1 MGVWR
6 RRRAARARSPA
17 RAVAYGSCGSP
28 PDSSL
33 PTVTDG
39 PSLNIIGIS
48 GFEGS
53 IPFKRARSPNLD
65 EREYRISQGH
75 DSAAAL
81 VVDGT
86 VVAAVAEERISR
98 RKHTG
103 DFPKGAIAYCLA
115 EAGLA
120 LNDVHEL
127 VHGFDYAP
135 YRGVYALDP
144 VSHDLYRDVY
154 SREALLALVARDVPG
169 FPAERVR
176 HVAHHAAH
184 AASAYYTSGWD
195 ECLVVVIDGMGEAQS
210 ASVYHAR
217 DGHLDRIFQIGAP
230 DSIGILYSVVT
241 LHLGFDFNAD
251 EYKIMGLAPYGD
263 AERFCRFFEAAVE
276 LEPDGGIRI
285 PVLRLTGTGE
295 ERERFLGTR
304 ARLTEAVVP
313 PRPPDAEIG
322 DVHRDVA
329 AGLQACLDRA
339 MLHLCGRFAE
349 TTGLRRLA
357 LAGGVALNCTA
368 NGKLLCS
375 GAFDDIYVQ
384 PAAGDD
390 GTALG
395 AALWRAAELGEARNE
410 RFPVPFLGPG
420 YGAEAIDAALA
431 AYGDRIEVARFAT
444 LAEACA
450 EAARL
455 IAAGRAVARC
465 RGRMEVGPRGLGHR
479 RLLPDPR
486 HPPMC
491 DRIHTLVQD
500 AEAFRP
506 FAPAVSLEEVDRWF
520 DVAPG
525 TELPFMIMTVD
536 VRPEFRDALPAIT
549 HVNGSARVQTVAAR
563 DNPEFH
569 ALLRA
574 VGRMTGRE
582 MVLNTSFNV
591 KGQPLRN
598 TPRETVD
605 TFLGTGI
612 EFLFLENT
620 LVSRRA
626 P

>member
-1 MGVWR
+1 M
-6 RRRAARARSPA
+6 
-17 RAVAYGSCGSP
+17 
-28 PDSSL
+28 
-33 PTVTDG
+33 
-39 PSLNIIGIS
+39 
-48 GFEGS
+48 
-53 IPFKRARSPNLD
+53 PFKRAHLPQLD

-98 RKHTG
+98 KKHTG
-103 DFPKGAIAYCLA
+103 AFPKGAIAYCLA
-115 EAGLA
+115 EAGVTIDQIDELA
-120 LNDVHEL
+120 
-127 VHGFDYAP
+127 HGFDYAP
-135 YRGVYALDP
+135 YRGIYSLDP
-144 VSHDLYRDVY
+144 ESRDLYRQVY
-154 SREALLALVARDVPG
+154 SREALLALVTRDFPA
-169 FPAERVR
+169 FPAERVH
-176 HVAHHAAH
+176 HVAHHLAH

-195 ECLVVVIDGMGEAQS
+195 ECLVVVIDGMGEAHS
-210 ASVYHAR
+210 VSVYRAH
-217 DGHLDRIFQIGAP
+217 DGRLDLLFQIAAQ

-263 AERFCRFFEAAVE
+263 AERFCRFFEEAVE

-285 PVLRLTGTGE
+285 PLLRVNRTRE
-295 ERERFLGTR
+295 EHEHYLATR
-304 ARLTEAVVP
+304 ARLTECLVP
-313 PRPPDAEIG
+313 PRHPDAEIG

-368 NGKLLCS
+368 NGRLLCS
-375 GAFDDIYVQ
+375 GTFDDIYVQ

-390 GTALG
+390 GSALG
-395 AALWRAAELGEARNE
+395 AALWRAAEVGEVRNE

-420 YGAEAIDAALA
+420 YGAEPIDAALA
-431 AYGDRIEVARFAT
+431 AYGDRIEAARFAT

-455 IAAGRAVARC
+455 IAAARVVAWY
-465 RGRMEVGPRGLGHR
+465 RGRMEFGPRALGHR
-479 RLLPDPR
+479 SILADPG
-486 HPPMC
+486 HPEMR
-491 DRIHTLVQD
+491 DRINAMVKMR
-500 AEAFRP
+500 EAFRP

-520 DVAPG
+520 DVPPMTA
-525 TELPFMIMTVD
+525 LPFMIMTVD
-536 VRPEFRDALPAIT
+536 VRREFRQDLPAIT
-549 HVNGSARVQTVAAR
+549 HVNGSARVQTVSAT

-569 ALLRA
+569 ALLQA
-574 VGRMTGRE
+574 VGKVTGRE

-591 KGQPLRN
+591 KGQPIVN
-598 TPRETVD
+598 TPGQALE

-620 LVSRRA
+620 LVSRR
-626 P
+626 PG